1 MINHLQKLVLLIS
14 NAYESASKHYTEFW
28 IRISKKK
35 LWKRSLINENNL
47 YLKTW
52 TTTAK
57 KTATAKHWQWNVF
70 FFFFRLNSERSK
82 EQPWF
87 HHWITRGRQQM
98 QLPVTMANGLCCA
111 HQLSAHKDSWAGTAH
126 AVPTFFLV
134 QPSVTVGRVQNTNFF
149 FYVLKRVYVSNVF
162 YSSPRV

>member
-1 MINHLQKLVLLIS
+1 MPMNPRRSITQNFE
-14 NAYESASKHYTEFW
+14 YEF
-28 IRISKKK
+28 KKK
-35 LWKRSLINENNL
+35 NLWKRSLINENNL

-98 QLPVTMANGLCCA
+98 QLPITMANGPRRA
-111 HQLSAHKDSWAGTAH
+111 HQLSATRSRGPCRAH
-126 AVPTFFLV
+126 
-134 QPSVTVGRVQNTNFF
+134 FF
-149 FYVLKRVYVSNVF
+149 FFTCLKKSTCLTCF
-162 YSSPRV
+162 I